1 MAQIQ
6 VLIAG
11 ESSTGKSQSLMNLS
25 KDNPK
30 AVAYLSAEGGKSTP
44 FKNNF
49 TSMKRGIS
57 SPYEAVQFFQQV
69 EQMPDIEYCVLDGFN
84 YLMDMFESQQKNGYD
99 GWKDYAEFIKDF
111 MQQTVGTSSKKWIII
126 AHNFKELMEQGLYRY
141 YVPIKGSASKIGL
154 ESYFNIVIYT
164 VKLPLK
170 KAKEMIDQGKVDPD
184 LFFITEDEEIEGVKY
199 TFQVRSTADMAE
211 GRIRSLSGM
220 WNAKQIYVNNDCEL
234 LMKHLSAYYAD

>member
-30 AVAYLSAEGGKSTP
+30 AVAYLSAEAGKSTP
-44 FKNNF
+44 FKNKF
-49 TSMKRGIS
+49 TTMKRGIS
-57 SPYEAVQFFQQV
+57 NPHEAVQFFQQV

-111 MQQTVGTSSKKWIII
+111 MQQTVGTSNKKWIII
-126 AHNFKELMEQGLYRY
+126 AHNFKELMDQGLYRY

-154 ESYFNIVIYT
+154 ESYFNVVVYT
-164 VKLPLK
+164 VKLTLK
-170 KAKEMIDQGKVDPD
+170 KAKELIDQGKVDPD

-211 GRIRSLSGM
+211 GRIRSLAGM
-220 WNAKQIYVNNDCEL
+220 WNSKQIYINNDSDL